1 MMADPP
7 EPEPEPGID
16 KMTVANSCLL
26 ATVTIVLGA
35 MLVVTYKVFKIVRIG
50 DLKMLLMLIFLD
62 LALIGKPHLSHSFY
76 YSKHVILYNPVGA
89 SI

>member
-1 MMADPP
+1 MMVDPP

-35 MLVVTYKVFKIVRIG
+35 MLVVTYKVFKIVRFG

-62 LALIGKPHLSHSFY
+62 LALIGKAI
-76 YSKHVILYNPVGA
+76 VITSLN
-89 SI
+89 SL

>member
-7 EPEPEPGID
+7 EPEPEPGVD

-35 MLVVTYKVFKIVRIG
+35 MLVVTYKVFKIVRFG

-62 LALIGKPHLSHSFY
+62 LALIGKAI
-76 YSKHVILYNPVGA
+76 VIKSLN
-89 SI
+89 SL

>member
-7 EPEPEPGID
+7 EPEPEPGVD

-26 ATVTIVLGA
+26 ATVTIVLSA
-35 MLVVTYKVFKIVRIG
+35 MLVVTYKVFKIVRFG

-62 LALIGKPHLSHSFY
+62 LALIGKAIVFTSLNSF
-76 YSKHVILYNPVGA
+76 
-89 SI
+89 

>member
-7 EPEPEPGID
+7 EPEPEPGVD

-35 MLVVTYKVFKIVRIG
+35 MLVVTYKVFKIVQFG

-62 LALIGKPHLSHSFY
+62 LALIGKAIVFTSLNSF
-76 YSKHVILYNPVGA
+76 
-89 SI
+89 

>member
-7 EPEPEPGID
+7 EPEPEPGVD

-35 MLVVTYKVFKIVRIG
+35 MLVVTYKVFKIVRFG

-62 LALIGKPHLSHSFY
+62 LALIGKAIVFTSLNSF
-76 YSKHVILYNPVGA
+76 
-89 SI
+89 

>member
-7 EPEPEPGID
+7 EPEPEPGVD

-26 ATVTIVLGA
+26 ATVTIVLCA
-35 MLVVTYKVFKIVRIG
+35 MLVVTYKVFKIVRFG

-62 LALIGKPHLSHSFY
+62 LALIGKAIVFTSLNSF
-76 YSKHVILYNPVGA
+76 
-89 SI
+89 